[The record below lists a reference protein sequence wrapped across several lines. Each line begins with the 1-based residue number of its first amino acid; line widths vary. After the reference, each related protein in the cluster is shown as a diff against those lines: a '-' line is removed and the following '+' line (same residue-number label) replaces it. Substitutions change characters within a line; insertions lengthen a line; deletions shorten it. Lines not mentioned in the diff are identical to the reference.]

1 MINPKIKKITEL
13 LSSPA
18 DFFSYTYI
26 LVQKAYSGFTG
37 TFMLG
42 VKSFIFGIKL
52 GQGAVSYGPIHLMRA
67 PKSQITIGSNL
78 QNVSSSLRS
87 STGSIFA
94 PTKLKTLTKTARII
108 IEDNVGLNG
117 TSIIARSK
125 TILVGKGTV
134 IAPNVLIMD
143 LDGHPLWPPENRIS
157 NPAIENDSDVIIGK
171 NVWIGN
177 RCMVL
182 KGVTIGDNS
191 VIAAGS
197 VVTKDI
203 PANVLA
209 GGVPA
214 KIIRNL
220 P

>member
-1 MINPKIKKITEL
+1 MINTYIKKILDL
-13 LSSPA
+13 LSNPA
-18 DFFSYTYI
+18 DFLSYIYI
-26 LVQKAYSGFTG
+26 LFQKEYSGFTG
-37 TFMLG
+37 TCMLR
-42 VKSFIFGIKL
+42 VKSLAFGIKV
-52 GQGAVSYGPIHLMRA
+52 GQGVVSYGPTHLMRA
-67 PKSQITIGSNL
+67 PKSEIIIGSNV
-78 QNVSSSLRS
+78 QIVSSSLRS

-94 PTKLKTLTKTARII
+94 PTKLRTLTKTARII
-108 IEDNVGLNG
+108 IEDNVGMNG

-125 TILVGKGTV
+125 TILIGKGTI

-177 RCMVL
+177 RCMIL
-182 KGVTIGDNS
+182 KGVSIGNNS

-209 GGVPA
+209 GGIPA